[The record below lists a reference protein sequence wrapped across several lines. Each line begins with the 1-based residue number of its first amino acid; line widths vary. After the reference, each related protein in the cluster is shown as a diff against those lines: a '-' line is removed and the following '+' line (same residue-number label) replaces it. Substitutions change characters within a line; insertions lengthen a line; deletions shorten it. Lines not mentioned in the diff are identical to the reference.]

1 MAPRKPE
8 RLSALD
14 LTEGLQLAH
23 AAAALHDL
31 GVLAAMTAPVTAE
44 EVAERYRLDA
54 CMLRGTLDYLAART
68 ALVQKDGDRFVA
80 AEGYDQSARFLLDVY
95 ALAYGANAV
104 RLAELLR
111 HPSRARNAAQS
122 TSLARAFKPQVG
134 ALPAIIRQLGF
145 HHVLDL
151 GCGASGLL
159 LALAQDDPEFT
170 GWGVERDP
178 AMCRVARK
186 NLRAARV
193 TDRITLFEG
202 DATRPNILPL
212 DVRREVQTVVA
223 SQLANAL
230 TPAATVAWLRRL
242 RKAFPSR
249 PLLLADYYG
258 RLGTSDGRLH
268 RETWLHDYAQVL
280 SGQPVPP
287 RDRDAWQSLY
297 TAAGCRLVHVM
308 EDPRTTLFVHVVVLG
323 E

>member
-31 GVLAAMTAPVTAE
+31 GVLSSMTSPVTAE
-44 EVAERYRLDA
+44 EVAKQHRLDA
-54 CMLRGTLDYLAART
+54 GMLRGALDYLAART
-68 ALVQKDGDRFVA
+68 DLVRKDGDRFVA
-80 AEGYDQSARFLLDVY
+80 SEGYDQSARFLLDVY

-111 HPSRARNAAQS
+111 HPSRARNAAEN

-151 GCGASGLL
+151 GCGAAGLL
-159 LALAQDDPEFT
+159 LALAEDGPDFI

-178 AMCRVARK
+178 AMCRAARK
-186 NLRAARV
+186 NLRAARI

-202 DATRPNILPL
+202 DATRPNTLPR
-212 DVRREVQTVVA
+212 DVRREVETVVA

-230 TPAATVAWLRRL
+230 TPAAAVAWLRRL
-242 RKAFPSR
+242 RKAFPAR

-258 RLGTSDGRLH
+258 RLGTGDARLH
-268 RETWLHDYAQVL
+268 RETWLHDYAQL
-280 SGQPVPP
+280 ISGQPVPP
-287 RDRDAWQSLY
+287 PDREAWQALY
-297 TAAGCRLVHVM
+297 IAAGCRLVHVM
-308 EDPRTTLFVHVVVLG
+308 EDPRTTLFVHVVVLEG
-323 E
+323 